1 MNMPQPQSLLTV
13 VALTLF
19 LSAATVV
26 NPSYGQNTTSLSS
39 APVLVDRAMSRLEL
53 ISKTSRL
60 LQFEYDVPELVVD
73 NQSVIRATPI
83 ASDKV
88 LLTALKPG
96 IATITVSD
104 AAGKTQTINVL
115 VQGDVRALELVL
127 QQFFPNSRI
136 RATALETG
144 VVLSGTLA
152 RADEVNGALQVA
164 AEYFPTVHN
173 NLRLPDSQLIAIEV
187 QVFEVARTK
196 VRELGIDWQVRT
208 PNFNLNVRGAN
219 NPVNNIVFSVV
230 DNGTDVAFFLQ
241 ALERQNLAKLLDK
254 PVLVTQNGRPA
265 EFLEGGELPFE
276 VAAGLGTT
284 SIQFRPFGTKLD
296 VVPIVQGEGTIRLEV
311 RAEISEPSEDLSNNT
326 GVAGFRTRRVN
337 TGVDMKI
344 GHTLALAGDIREE
357 VESSTRGIPGLM
369 HTPYLGSLFR
379 RVEETRTEVELVM
392 LLTPRF
398 IGEVDPVLLP
408 RIIPGRQTASP
419 SDCEL
424 FYKGHIEVPRCGP
437 DCGCLPNQHYDALP
451 HQYHGIG
458 DGSAA
463 GGPYPVPG
471 GEVPVVTPDQLMPA
485 PPATSSGNPRFGFPV
500 AQPAQPARPAH
511 PAPRTS
517 KWDFRNF
524 IRR

>member
-1 MNMPQPQSLLTV
+1 MNKPRPQRLLMF
-13 VALTLF
+13 VALTICLPV
-19 LSAATVV
+19 AALV
-26 NPSYGQNTTSLSS
+26 NTTYGQDATSLSS
-39 APVLVDRAMSRLEL
+39 APVQVDRTMSRLEL
-53 ISKTSRL
+53 IAKTSRL
-60 LQFEYDVPELVVD
+60 LQFDYDVPELVVD

-104 AAGKTQTINVL
+104 AENRTQTINVL

-152 RADEVNGALQVA
+152 RADDVNGALQVA

-187 QVFEVARTK
+187 QVYEVARTK
-196 VRELGIDWQVRT
+196 VRELGIDWQVST
-208 PNFNLNVRGAN
+208 NNFNLDVFGASNPLN
-219 NPVNNIVFSVV
+219 NLAFSVV
-230 DNGTDVAFFLQ
+230 DNSTRVNFFLQ

-296 VVPIVQGEGTIRLEV
+296 VVPIVQGEGTVRLEV
-311 RAEISEPSEDLSNNT
+311 RAEISEPSEDLSNDT

-357 VESSTRGIPGLM
+357 VESETRGIPGLM
-369 HTPYLGSLFR
+369 HTPYLGAFFR
-379 RVEETRTEVELVM
+379 RVEETRREVELVM

-398 IGEVDPVLLP
+398 IGEVDPVLMP
-408 RIIPGRQTASP
+408 KNMPGRQSVSP
-419 SDCEL
+419 SDVEL
-424 FYKGHIEVPRCGP
+424 FHKGYIEVPRCGP
-437 DCGCLPNQHYDALP
+437 DCGGLPNQPYDGLP
-451 HQYHGIG
+451 GQSYGYAEG
-458 DGSAA
+458 GYGQAPA
-463 GGPYPVPG
+463 GA
-471 GEVPVVTPDQLMPA
+471 VPVVKPQGYMPSN
-485 PPATSSGNPRFGFPV
+485 ATSGFGFP
-500 AQPAQPARPAH
+500 AG
-511 PAPRTS
+511 PRQAANVPDNS
-517 KWDFRNF
+517 GKWNLPKF

>member
-1 MNMPQPQSLLTV
+1 MNKPRPQRLMMF
-13 VALTLF
+13 VALTIC
-19 LSAATVV
+19 LSAPAAVV
-26 NPSYGQNTTSLSS
+26 TPTYGQDATSLSS
-39 APVLVDRAMSRLEL
+39 APVQVDRTVSRVEL
-53 ISKTSRL
+53 IAKTSRL

-73 NQSVIRATPI
+73 NQSIVRATPI

-104 AAGKTQTINVL
+104 AENRTQTINVL

-152 RADEVNGALQVA
+152 RADDVNGALQVA
-164 AEYFPTVHN
+164 AEYFPKVHD
-173 NLRLPDSQLIAIEV
+173 NLRLPDAQLIAIEV
-187 QVFEVARTK
+187 QVYEVARTK
-196 VRELGIDWQVRT
+196 VRELGIDWQVST
-208 PNFNLNVRGAN
+208 SNFNLDVFGAVNPIN
-219 NPVNNIVFSVV
+219 NLAFSVV
-230 DNGTDVAFFLQ
+230 DNGTRVNFFLQ

-276 VAAGLGTT
+276 AAAGLGAT

-296 VVPIVQGEGTIRLEV
+296 VVPIVQGEGTVRLEV
-311 RAEISEPSEDLSNNT
+311 RAEISEPSIDLSNNT

-357 VESSTRGIPGLM
+357 VESETRGIPGLM
-369 HTPYLGSLFR
+369 HTPYLGAFFR
-379 RVEETRTEVELVM
+379 RVKETRTEVELVM

-398 IGEVDPVLLP
+398 IGEVDPVVMP
-408 RIIPGRQTASP
+408 RNYPGRQSVPP

-424 FYKGHIEVPRCGP
+424 FHKGHLEVPRCGP
-437 DCGCLPNQHYDALP
+437 DCGCLPNQPHDALP
-451 HQYHGIG
+451 GQFYGISDTGIG
-458 DGSAA
+458 GQA
-463 GGPYPVPG
+463 PVNSPVQT
-471 GEVPVVTPDQLMPA
+471 VPVVSPQNYVPGNT
-485 PPATSSGNPRFGFPV
+485 TSANQSGFGFPNG
-500 AQPAQPARPAH
+500 PANNT
-511 PAPRTS
+511 PRTS
-517 KWDFRNF
+517 SKWSLPKF